1 MAKSVV
7 QKLKQL
13 VRAGQLSPDAAQNA
27 AAARLDRLAAALAPF
42 GKGRGTGLL
51 GFFRRPKAPRGVY
64 LWGPVGRG
72 KSMLM
77 DIFFEGAPIAAK
89 TRVHFHAFML
99 DVHARVKTLRE
110 QEKGDPLP
118 QVARDIARNAR
129 LLCFDEFQVTDI
141 ADAMILGRLFEHL
154 FAEKVVVVATSN
166 RAPDD
171 LYRDGLNR
179 QLFLPV
185 IAMLKDRLDVLSLDG
200 PRDFRMEKMAG
211 LKTWWS
217 PLDAS
222 AAQGLSDAFQ
232 RMTGGTKGVV
242 VALAVQ
248 GRTVPLEVR
257 NGVGRATFAELCD
270 KPLGAADYLAIAHK
284 VHTLVLSGIPAL
296 SPARRNEAKR
306 FVTLID
312 ALYEARV
319 KLVASAECP
328 PGGLY
333 PAGDGSF
340 EFARTVSRLNEMQSE
355 AYLSQGHGV

>member
-1 MAKSVV
+1 VATLV
-7 QKLKQL
+7 QRLKQL
-13 VRAGQLSPDAAQNA
+13 VRAGQLSPDAAQMEA
-27 AAARLDRLAAALAPF
+27 AGQLDRLSAALLPF
-42 GKGRGTGLL
+42 GKGRGGGLL
-51 GFFRRPKAPRGVY
+51 GFLKRPKTPRGIY

-77 DIFFEGAPIAAK
+77 DLFFEGAQIAPK
-89 TRVHFHAFML
+89 QRVHFHAFML
-99 DVHARVKTLRE
+99 DVHARVKVLRE

-171 LYRDGLNR
+171 LYKDGLNR
-179 QLFLPV
+179 QLFLTV
-185 IAMLKDRLDVLSLDG
+185 IAMLKERLSVLSLDG
-200 PRDFRMEKMAG
+200 PRDFRMDRLSG
-211 LKTWWS
+211 VKTWWS
-217 PLDAS
+217 PLNE
-222 AAQGLSDAFQ
+222 AAAKGLSDAFQ
-232 RMTGGTKGVV
+232 RMSGGAKGVV

-257 NGVGRATFAELCD
+257 NGVGRATFAELCE
-270 KPLGAADYLAIAHK
+270 KALGAADYLAIAQK

-319 KLVASAECP
+319 KLIASAECA
-328 PGGLY
+328 PGALY

-355 AYLSQGHGV
+355 AYLSLGHGV